1 MRIKIV
7 TENEKNEGFDLTKI
21 FRNLSSYLDI

>member
-7 TENEKNEGFDLTKI
+7 TK
-21 FRNLSSYLDI
+21 